1 LTHSN
6 CSLSLKQKHT
16 FLWIVFSTYTMEEI
30 WQLAHDVQ
38 QRCCPLYQRQRNTV
52 RSRMECT
59 RRSPLFRR
67 YQCAQEH
74 PLFYALPSISRY
86 KRKMETRAK
95 GGDFSDDPSSANQC
109 SSQTHFHSI
118 TCPASEGR
126 DHFRRLSSGPAP
138 LHCCSACSSWPSHHL
153 DLGISSRIRHLN
165 LTRAT
170 GTSVDPTA
178 DSKRHA
184 LLSAHV

>member
-1 LTHSN
+1 MYA
-6 CSLSLKQKHT
+6 SLPAVSK
-16 FLWIVFSTYTMEEI
+16 VS
-30 WQLAHDVQ
+30 
-38 QRCCPLYQRQRNTV
+38 V
-52 RSRMECT
+52 RSRTSIVLCADNSFSFHLSIQKKDGDSSKG
-59 RRSPLFRR
+59 RRLQRR
-67 YQCAQEH
+67 
-74 PLFYALPSISRY
+74 PI
-86 KRKMETRAK
+86 KRRH
-95 GGDFSDDPSSANQC
+95 FSDLC
-109 SSQTHFHSI
+109 FSQTRFHSI

-138 LHCCSACSSWPSHHL
+138 LHRRSACSSWPSHRL

-170 GTSVDPTA
+170 GTSVNPTA

>member
-1 LTHSN
+1 
-6 CSLSLKQKHT
+6 
-16 FLWIVFSTYTMEEI
+16 MEEI

-109 SSQTHFHSI
+109 SSQTRFHSI

-138 LHCCSACSSWPSHHL
+138 LHCCSARLSWPSHHL
-153 DLGISSRIRHLN
+153 DLGISSCIRHLN